1 VTVGGDIP
9 LDSGAVPP
17 TPMFVLVGGS
27 SRLKYVDP
35 PAGIAGEKWTTPEE
49 ESAETFENQLVGPS

>member
-1 VTVGGDIP
+1 MLYFWSSPYWKNAVVACPFGFTRAENDAPVLLTVGGDIP

-27 SRLKYVDP
+27 SRLK
-35 PAGIAGEKWTTPEE
+35 
-49 ESAETFENQLVGPS
+49 